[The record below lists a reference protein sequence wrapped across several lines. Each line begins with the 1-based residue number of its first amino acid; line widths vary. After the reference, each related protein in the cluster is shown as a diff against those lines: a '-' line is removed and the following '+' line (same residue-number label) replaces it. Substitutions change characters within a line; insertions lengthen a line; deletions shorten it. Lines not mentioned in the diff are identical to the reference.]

1 MDTIHIDSKNV
12 QMVAHR
18 GVSGLETE
26 NTASAFVA
34 AGNRSYYGIETDVHR
49 TADGRFVVFHDDNT
63 QRVAGDAMVVEETTY
78 ETLRSLRL
86 KDTDG
91 QRGRNDLRIP
101 SLREYVRICKKYG
114 KVGVLELKNRFEAKD
129 IWRIVSLLEEEEYLP
144 HMIIISFSLEN
155 LIDLRAILPD
165 QSAQFLTSKYT
176 DDLIET
182 LKKYHLD
189 LDIHYKALTPERVR
203 ELKAAGIVVNCWT
216 VDDPDAARDLIDW
229 GVDQITSNILE

>member
-49 TADGRFVVFHDDNT
+49 TADGKFVVFHDDDT
-63 QRVAGDAMVVEETTY
+63 QRVAGDKLVVEETTY

-86 KDTDG
+86 LDTDG

-114 KVGVLELKNRFEAKD
+114 KVGVLELKNRFTIDD
-129 IWRIVSLLEEEEYLP
+129 IRRIVDLIEEEGYLKG
-144 HMIIISFSLEN
+144 IIFIAFDLNN
-155 LIDLRAILPD
+155 LIDLRAILPE
-165 QSAQFLTSKYT
+165 QPAQLLVSFYN
-176 DDLIET
+176 DDVLPT
-182 LKKYHLD
+182 LLKYHLD
-189 LDIHYKALTPERVR
+189 LDIHYKALTPEIVR
-203 ELKAAGIVVNCWT
+203 DLKNAGIFINCWT
-216 VDDPDAARDLIDW
+216 VDTAEEARDLIEW

>member
-1 MDTIHIDSKNV
+1 M
-12 QMVAHR
+12 
-18 GVSGLETE
+18 
-26 NTASAFVA
+26 
-34 AGNRSYYGIETDVHR
+34 
-49 TADGRFVVFHDDNT
+49 VFHDDNT

-114 KVGVLELKNRFEAKD
+114 KVGVLELKNRFTIDD
-129 IWRIVSLLEEEEYLP
+129 IRRIVDLIEEEGYLP
-144 HMIIISFSLEN
+144 GIIFISFDVNN
-155 LIDLRAILPD
+155 LIDLRAILPE
-165 QSAQFLTSKYT
+165 QPAQLLVSFYN
-176 DDLIET
+176 DDVLPT

-189 LDIHYKALTPERVR
+189 LDIHYKALTPEIVR
-203 ELKAAGIVVNCWT
+203 DLKAAGITINCWT
-216 VDDPDAARDLIDW
+216 VDTAEEARDLIEW

>member
-49 TADGRFVVFHDDNT
+49 TADGQFVVFHDDNT

-86 KDTDG
+86 MDTDG

-101 SLREYVRICKKYG
+101 SLREYVRIC
-114 KVGVLELKNRFEAKD
+114 
-129 IWRIVSLLEEEEYLP
+129 
-144 HMIIISFSLEN
+144 
-155 LIDLRAILPD
+155 
-165 QSAQFLTSKYT
+165 
-176 DDLIET
+176 
-182 LKKYHLD
+182 
-189 LDIHYKALTPERVR
+189 
-203 ELKAAGIVVNCWT
+203 
-216 VDDPDAARDLIDW
+216 
-229 GVDQITSNILE
+229 

>member
-26 NTASAFVA
+26 NTAFRA
-34 AGNRSYYGIETDVHR
+34 AAEAGYGVELDIQLSR
-49 TADGRFVVFHDDNT
+49 DGQVVVFHDDNT

-114 KVGVLELKNRFEAKD
+114 KVGVLELKNRFTIDD
-129 IWRIVSLLEEEEYLP
+129 IRRIVDHRGGGLSSGNHLHLLRRQQP
-144 HMIIISFSLEN
+144 H
-155 LIDLRAILPD
+155 RPARHP
-165 QSAQFLTSKYT
+165 A
-176 DDLIET
+176 
-182 LKKYHLD
+182 
-189 LDIHYKALTPERVR
+189 R
-203 ELKAAGIVVNCWT
+203 AAGAVAGELLQRRRAAHAEEVPPRSGHPLQGAHARDRPRPEGCGNHINCWT
-216 VDDPDAARDLIDW
+216 VDTAEEARDLIEW

>member
-49 TADGRFVVFHDDNT
+49 TADGQFVVFHDDNT

-114 KVGVLELKNRFEAKD
+114 KVGVLELKNRFTID
-129 IWRIVSLLEEEEYLP
+129 DVRRIVDLIEEEGYLP
-144 HMIIISFSLEN
+144 GIIFIAFDVNN
-155 LIDLRAILPD
+155 LIDLRAILPE
-165 QSAQFLTSKYT
+165 QPAQLLVSFYN
-176 DDLIET
+176 DDVLPT

-189 LDIHYKALTPERVR
+189 LDIHYKALTPEIVR
-203 ELKAAGIVVNCWT
+203 DLKAAGITINCWT
-216 VDDPDAARDLIDW
+216 VDAAEEARDLIEW